1 MDRLGTLDDAID
13 EAKELAGIKDDEEVE
28 RVLLP
33 EPRGLFDDLFG
44 MQGLPATPTAE
55 ALVLA
60 GLAKAPGM
68 DAITASTQALLQL
81 ASGRPLMMLPARV
94 NIR

>member
-1 MDRLGTLDDAID
+1 
-13 EAKELAGIKDDEEVE
+13 
-28 RVLLP
+28 
-33 EPRGLFDDLFG
+33 LFDDLFG
-44 MQGLPATPTAE
+44 MKGLPGTPTAE
-55 ALVLA
+55 SLVLA

-68 DAITASTQALLQL
+68 GGIAASTQALLQL